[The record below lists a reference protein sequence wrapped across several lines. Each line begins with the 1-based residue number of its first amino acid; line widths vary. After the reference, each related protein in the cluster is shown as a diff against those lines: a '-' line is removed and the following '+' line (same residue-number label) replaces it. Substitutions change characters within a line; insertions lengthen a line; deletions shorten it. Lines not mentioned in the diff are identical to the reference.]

1 MEIKNK
7 TREELVIEEVEAK
20 YEEESSRLILTEE
33 EKAINK
39 FVERISPITSI
50 FFTEMVEYLNREVAQ
65 QLNKDSFDKNNFNKN
80 NYNNVNFSKTA
91 EEIGRTISKILTMK
105 F

>member
-1 MEIKNK
+1 MEVKNK
-7 TREELVIEEVEAK
+7 TREELVIEEVEGK

-39 FVERISPITSI
+39 FVESISPITSI

-65 QLNKDSFDKNNFNKN
+65 QLNKDSFDKNSFNKN
-80 NYNNVNFSKTA
+80 NFNNMNFSKTA
-91 EEIGRTISKILTMK
+91 EEIGRTISKIFTMK

>member
-1 MEIKNK
+1 MGIKDK

-20 YEEESSRLILTEE
+20 YEEENSRLILTEE

-39 FVERISPITSI
+39 FVESISPITNT
-50 FFTEMVEYLNREVAQ
+50 FFTEMVEYLNREVVQ
-65 QLNKDSFDKNNFNKN
+65 QLNKDSFDKNSFNKN
-80 NYNNVNFSKTA
+80 NFNNMNFNKTA